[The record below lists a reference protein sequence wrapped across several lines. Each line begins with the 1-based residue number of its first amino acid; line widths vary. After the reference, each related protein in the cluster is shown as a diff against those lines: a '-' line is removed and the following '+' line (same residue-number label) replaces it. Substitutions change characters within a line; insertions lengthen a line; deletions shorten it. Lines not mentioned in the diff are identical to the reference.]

1 MNPNKKRQRHR
12 SHQDY
17 GKIRRTDLLMTSPK
31 KGLSPG
37 GQGGGG
43 GGGRGGSSGGGGDRG
58 GGGGGGGRGGGGGG
72 GRGGG
77 SGGVHQGGGW
87 TPKPGAGGS
96 AQAAAG
102 SANSGLEVQR
112 RGLPIYAVRAE
123 LTRRLQ
129 ELHTAIVIGETGC
142 GKSTQVPRFLL
153 DAGIGSEKA
162 HVVVTQPRRVA
173 AIALAERVSREA
185 GSPLGTLVGYTVR
198 FEDVRS
204 ARTRVRFVTD
214 GMLLRE
220 ALGDPLLLGTS
231 AVVLD
236 EAHERS
242 LHTDTLFG
250 VVKSAQRRRWEQKLR
265 PLKVIV
271 MSATMDVDR
280 FVSYFN
286 GAPVLYIEGRQHPIQ
301 IFYTREPHP
310 DFLHATLVSIFQ
322 THQEQ
327 EADHHILAFLTGQ
340 EEIEAMARACRDLSR
355 QLPPSVPRMCVV
367 PLYAALPHAQQQRV
381 FARAPPGTRKVILAT
396 NIAETSITI
405 PGVRTVIDC
414 GLVKAKMFSPGT
426 GMEVLALQKASQAQA
441 WQRAGRSGREGP
453 GCCLR
458 LYTETHFQ
466 SLAEN
471 TTPELQRC
479 NLTSV
484 LLHLL
489 ALGISDVASFDFMD
503 KPSPEAVQSGLSQLQ
518 LLGAV
523 ERSEGQATLTRL
535 GRQMASFPLDAPLAK
550 TMLESQA
557 LGCTEEVLTVVSML
571 SVDSVFVSPPSAER
585 RDAAQS
591 ARNRFTS
598 PEGDHVS
605 LVSIY
610 RAFRAV
616 NGNKEWCQENFINH
630 RNMLTA
636 VKIREQL
643 REICIKS
650 GLRVESS
657 RHDTARVRRCLAR
670 GLYTQAAEL
679 SADGRSYT
687 LLVPLRAPT
696 ASDAGG
702 GSHKRPANY
711 GGGGGGDNNPTS
723 VHVHPESALF
733 RRQPSHVVY
742 TALVRTSRCYM
753 RGVSAVDAAWLVEAA
768 PKLFRRLG
776 ATGRAAVAAA
786 GEATEAA
793 LPS

>member
-43 GGGRGGSSGGGGDRG
+43 GGRGGGG
-58 GGGGGGGRGGGGGG
+58 GGGGGGGRGGGGGGAGCGGRGGGGGGGGSGG

-102 SANSGLEVQR
+102 IANSGLEVQR

-153 DAGIGSEKA
+153 DAGVGSEKA

-220 ALGDPLLLGTS
+220 ALGDPLLLAAS

-286 GAPVLYIEGRQHPIQ
+286 GAPVLYVEGRQHPIQ

-355 QLPPSVPRMCVV
+355 QLPPSIPRMCVV

-550 TMLESQA
+550 VP
-557 LGCTEEVLTVVSML
+557 CCNRNVV
-571 SVDSVFVSPPSAER
+571 R
-585 RDAAQS
+585 
-591 ARNRFTS
+591 
-598 PEGDHVS
+598 
-605 LVSIY
+605 I
-610 RAFRAV
+610 
-616 NGNKEWCQENFINH
+616 
-630 RNMLTA
+630 
-636 VKIREQL
+636 
-643 REICIKS
+643 S
-650 GLRVESS
+650 GLRVESA

-696 ASDAGG
+696 ASGG
-702 GSHKRPANY
+702 GHKRPANY
-711 GGGGGGDNNPTS
+711 GGGGDNNPTS

-786 GEATEAA
+786 DEATEAA